1 MKKSNELPSMLIG
14 DLTLADIIAQLPGHI
29 YWKDLDFRLVGCN
42 TRNWQDIGYSSLG
55 GALGKC
61 DDELFPKM
69 QAERINRVD
78 QKVIEKG
85 ETIITE
91 EESLTS
97 KGIDA
102 LYLSHKSPLKDRSG
116 KIIGLA
122 GVSLDVTDEKRD
134 VTTQLKMLENIIAL
148 MPGHVYWVDRDN
160 RYLGCNNRQAKAS
173 GLSSRTEIVGLRNSD
188 LPWNKGKSE
197 LCKQLDKANEQVMS
211 TGKSITVEEPGILNN
226 KEVIF
231 LSNKVPL
238 YDSKTNI
245 IGMVGISVDITAEI
259 QAEQLEREKL
269 IAEKQSEVMKL
280 MSSAIAHELRTPQA
294 SIDMTCE
301 QLKDVWPILLAG
313 YKAALDMGC
322 DIPTLPDD
330 VFEDLSEENIGE
342 HLMRINNNCR
352 TIVNMMNKNVLHG
365 KLNGKLVRFSPKQV
379 IENTIKDYPY
389 RSSLEER
396 AVKGVS
402 GADFSAKGDPDLFE
416 HVILN
421 LLKNAIYHVLLNR
434 EGHIEVRLVED
445 DSCNTIYFEDTGP
458 GISQEDIDK
467 IFESFFTKNT
477 DNGTGVGLSLC
488 KNVIENN
495 MRGKIWCESELG
507 KYTRFCLQL
516 PKVNDTN

>member
-1 MKKSNELPSMLIG
+1 MSYSPEITSFDINE
-14 DLTLADIIAQLPGHI
+14 IIASLPGNV
-29 YWKDLDFRLVGCN
+29 YW
-42 TRNWQDIGYSSLG
+42 
-55 GALGKC
+55 
-61 DDELFPKM
+61 
-69 QAERINRVD
+69 VD
-78 QKVIEKG
+78 QKGILLGCNQNQAKSYGFNNPEDVIGKQLKDISSDDKS
-85 ETIITE
+85 TINHILE
-91 EESLTS
+91 NNLQVIKSGKPASFEESLTMPNGAKLTMLS
-97 KGIDA
+97 KKVPLRNKQGEVVGI
-102 LYLSHKSPLKDRSG
+102 L
-116 KIIGLA
+116 
-122 GVSLDVTDEKRD
+122 GVSVDITEQHLSVSGERAKNFI
-134 VTTQLKMLENIIAL
+134 LENIIA
-148 MPGHVYWVDRDN
+148 MTPGTVYWIDRDGV
-160 RYLGCNNRQAKAS
+160 YQGCNDNEAEAV
-173 GLSSRTEIVGLRNSD
+173 GLGSRDDIVGKTNED
-188 LPWNKGKSE
+188 LKGFLIPE
-197 LCKQLDKANEQVMS
+197 ALDPVNEKVMS
-211 TGKSITVEEPGILNN
+211 TNAPITLEEPAILNDGT
-226 KEVIF
+226 KATF
-231 LSNKVPL
+231 LSSKKPL
-238 YDSKTNI
+238 HNDEGEV
-245 IGMVGISVDITAEI
+245 IGMVGISINITAEKH
-259 QAEQLEREKL
+259 AEQLEREKL
-269 IAEKQSEVMKL
+269 VAEKQSEVMKL

-396 AVKGVS
+396 VVKGVS

-445 DSCNTIYFEDTGP
+445 DNCNTIYFEDTGP